1 VRNSLIVGSRGS
13 KLALIQTGTVIS
25 KIKAL
30 NPGLEVTLKRIATS
44 GDKDRHTSLE
54 NIGINVFV
62 KEIEDAL
69 LNRRIDL
76 AVHSLKDVPTD
87 IPAGLKLIAVLE
99 REDPRDVLVARAPFN
114 QLPAGSKI
122 GTGSLRRSIQL
133 HRYRPDIQA
142 VAIRGNVDTRMRK
155 VISGELDGVIIAA
168 AGLSRLGCLDR
179 ITEYLPPKHFLPS
192 VGQGTLALEARQ
204 ADADIAGLAV
214 FLNHLPTWQC
224 VTAERAFLL
233 TVGGGCRAPI
243 AALGTVNQ
251 DILNLQGMIASID
264 GEKVLYDMVE
274 GNAGSSEGLGLLLAQ
289 RMLQAGA
296 DELINEVKGR

>member
-13 KLALIQTGTVIS
+13 KLALIQTEIVIS

-30 NPGLEVTLKRIATS
+30 NSGLEVTLKIIATS

-62 KEIEDAL
+62 KELEDAL

-87 IPAGLKLIAVLE
+87 IPAGLKLMAFLE
-99 REDPRDVLVARAPFN
+99 REDPRDVLVAKAPFN

-142 VAIRGNVDTRMRK
+142 VAIRGNVDTRVRK
-155 VISGELDGVIIAA
+155 VTSGELDGVIIAA
-168 AGLSRLGCLDR
+168 AGLSRLGCLDK
-179 ITEYLPPKHFLPS
+179 ITEYLPLEHFLPS
-192 VGQGTLALEARQ
+192 VGQGALALEARE
-204 ADADIAGLAV
+204 ADADITGLEIS
-214 FLNHLPTWQC
+214 LNHLPTWQC

-251 DILNLQGMIASID
+251 NILQLRGMIASVD
-264 GEKVLYDMVE
+264 GEKVLYDRVE
-274 GNAGSSEGLGLLLAQ
+274 GKADSPEDLGLQLAR
-289 RMLQAGA
+289 RMLQAGG
-296 DELINEVKGR
+296 DELINEVKER